1 MRHGTVGKEGDSV
14 LGQGKSGRVEKAE
27 EGTQGCKDPEAPAC
41 GCGAHLDIRDFGP
54 NGKIDRNI
62 YTLRV
67 PVSEME
73 DALPILHA
81 LCPDYTPYRRDP
93 NRKSL
98 Y

>member
-14 LGQGKSGRVEKAE
+14 LGQGKSGR
-27 EGTQGCKDPEAPAC
+27 DEAPAC

-67 PVSEME
+67 PVSEMD